1 MEKWKNTYTLNISN
15 AEAVAGEIDYSKI
28 NYMRIYFVHTTFTDK
43 IKIKINNIKLI
54 DNTNQCTVPTIFSD
68 RMMFQQNKPITVWG
82 TGKAGNNI
90 NVKLINKQGQT
101 VTESTVAVG
110 TDGNWKANLQQ
121 QKGSYDTY
129 SLQV

>member
-1 MEKWKNTYTLNISN
+1 
-15 AEAVAGEIDYSKI
+15 
-28 NYMRIYFVHTTFTDK
+28 
-43 IKIKINNIKLI
+43 
-54 DNTNQCTVPTIFSD
+54 
-68 RMMFQQNKPITVWG
+68 MMFQQNKPITVWG

-129 SLQV
+129 SLQVYDNGTLIKTVKDILIGELWLACGQSNMALTVYMDMDRENILANANNSNLRFFLEPTYPATIKP

>member
-1 MEKWKNTYTLNISN
+1 MCIRDS
-15 AEAVAGEIDYSKI
+15 
-28 NYMRIYFVHTTFTDK
+28 
-43 IKIKINNIKLI
+43 
-54 DNTNQCTVPTIFSD
+54 QCTVPTIFSD

-129 SLQV
+129 SLQVYDNGTLIKTVKDILIGELWLACGQSNICLLYTSS

>member
-1 MEKWKNTYTLNISN
+1 
-15 AEAVAGEIDYSKI
+15 
-28 NYMRIYFVHTTFTDK
+28 
-43 IKIKINNIKLI
+43 
-54 DNTNQCTVPTIFSD
+54 
-68 RMMFQQNKPITVWG
+68 MMFQQNKPITVWG

-129 SLQV
+129 SLQVYDNGTLIKTVKDILIGELWLACGQSNMALTVYMDMDRENILANANNSNLRFFP

>member
-1 MEKWKNTYTLNISN
+1 
-15 AEAVAGEIDYSKI
+15 
-28 NYMRIYFVHTTFTDK
+28 MRIYFVHTTFTDK